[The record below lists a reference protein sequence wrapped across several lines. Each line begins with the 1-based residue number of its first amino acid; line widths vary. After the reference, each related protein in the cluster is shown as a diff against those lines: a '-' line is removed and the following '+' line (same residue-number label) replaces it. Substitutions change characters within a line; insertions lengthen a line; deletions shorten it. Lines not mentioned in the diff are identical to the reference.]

1 MYIGLILPSRLSER
15 AIVHAV
21 LCFKEK
27 KRIILIL
34 LLYFNMPV
42 ADEPSADD
50 PSSDPTRKLRWSY
63 ADSSDIPLPD
73 EDTNQPFCPRHAI
86 TVAHLNRASFGPYPC
101 GSGSTPPH
109 RDWHFGN
116 LEYILSRK
124 SWCRVCGLIAEVVEE
139 DPSNSTL
146 ERNNA
151 EIIACWIWDGVL
163 NNSGSEVGTL
173 RLRIAP
179 EVIGWEDLF
188 EPFDL
193 VPLADLEKDDGMFQG
208 RRINNGHFDLEVVKT
223 WVHSCEQWHGSEC
236 VNTAPWKTPDFGVP
250 FIRMISLNDYKLVET
265 SCPPSYA
272 ALSYVWGP
280 AAVFRTIQDNIEALM
295 QPEGLPVRSFPK
307 SIRDAMTLAKELG
320 FQYIWVDSICIIQD
334 STADKVQQLRMM
346 DRIYS
351 RASLTIVAAAGS
363 HADSGIPG
371 LHPDTR
377 SRKQH
382 TAQISDDLTL
392 VALHPDTYRS
402 AAATTWNTRGWTYQE
417 RLLSKRCIFSFPDGS
432 LGFQCS
438 KAVWGEDYYAETPHL
453 KRCAPM
459 MDISLNRS
467 WMAPG
472 SVKERGIP
480 TVHIANTSYLREYC
494 RLVVEYTGR
503 DMSYASDRLLGISGV
518 LGVLQREF
526 GLNFIHGLPEGI
538 IYMALLWQPR
548 NKLKRVPKD
557 PKTSLPLF
565 PSWSWTGWTGPVG
578 YEDWNT
584 FNDMPEI
591 EDRAKR
597 VKSFAKLALVGP
609 KELEYFSPPA
619 THDLPPGWSQVST
632 AEDGTCYVMGT
643 DIHRYHPVP
652 LFSSFDNPRES
663 NLMLDPFGLSL
674 RTRIARF
681 RLTTLMLSSNFN
693 QDDYPIERNGRF
705 GLSLPSPYTGD
716 RPWLGTILLPV
727 QYHAKMT
734 QDHEF
739 IILSE
744 SYGFNHQEMAPV
756 TARKMKPFEAY
767 DVMMIRRIEGEEL
780 AQYCAQLTYQT
791 TETLSSQLMYD
802 SLDGK
807 SVIERVGAGRMLKSA
822 WESDNNWEDFI
833 LV

>member
-1 MYIGLILPSRLSER
+1 
-15 AIVHAV
+15 
-21 LCFKEK
+21 
-27 KRIILIL
+27 
-34 LLYFNMPV
+34 MPI

-50 PSSDPTRKLRWSY
+50 PSSDPTGKLRWSY
-63 ADSSDIPLPD
+63 ADSSDVPLPD

-86 TVAHLNRASFGPYPC
+86 TVAQLKRESFGPYPC

-116 LEYILSRK
+116 LDYILSRK
-124 SWCRVCGLIAEVVEE
+124 SWCRVCSLIAKVVEE
-139 DPSNSTL
+139 DPSNSAL

-151 EIIACWIWDGVL
+151 EIIASWIWDGVL
-163 NNSGSEVGTL
+163 NNSDSEMGTL

-179 EVIGWEDLF
+179 EVVGWEDLF

-193 VPLADLEKDDGMFQG
+193 VPLADLEKDDDMFLG
-208 RRINNGHFDLEVVKT
+208 RRINNGHFEFEVVKT
-223 WVHSCEQWHGSEC
+223 WVHSCERWHGSEC
-236 VNTAPWKTPDFGVP
+236 VDTAPWKTSNFGVP
-250 FIRMISLNDYKLVET
+250 FIRMISLDDNKLVET

-272 ALSYVWGP
+272 ALSYVWG
-280 AAVFRTIQDNIEALM
+280 AATVFRTIQDNIEALM
-295 QPEGLPVRSFPK
+295 QPEGLPVQSFPK

-334 STADKVQQLRMM
+334 STADKAQQLRMM

-363 HADSGIPG
+363 HANSGIPG
-371 LHPDTR
+371 LQPDTR

-432 LGFQCS
+432 MGFQCS

-494 RLVVEYTGR
+494 RLVEEYTGR

-518 LGVLQREF
+518 LDVLQREF
-526 GLNFIHGLPEGI
+526 GLNFIHGLPEVI

-578 YEDWNT
+578 YEDWNA
-584 FNDMPEI
+584 FNDMAEI
-591 EDRAKR
+591 EDQ
-597 VKSFAKLALVGP
+597 SNMMLA
-609 KELEYFSPPA
+609 
-619 THDLPPGWSQVST
+619 
-632 AEDGTCYVMGT
+632 
-643 DIHRYHPVP
+643 
-652 LFSSFDNPRES
+652 
-663 NLMLDPFGLSL
+663 PFGLSL

-693 QDDYPIERNGRF
+693 QDDYPIERCGRF

-727 QYHAKMT
+727 QYHAKMA

-744 SYGFNHQEMAPV
+744 SYGFNRQEMAPV

-780 AQYCAQLTYQT
+780 AQYH
-791 TETLSSQLMYD
+791 
-802 SLDGK
+802 GK
-807 SVIERVGAGRMLKSA
+807 SMIERVGVGRMLKSA
-822 WESDNNWEDFI
+822 WESDIKWEDFI